1 MIGGGYAQTTLIQQ
15 FSQQCGTA
23 AVGKRNEEQIQRS
36 QAFFFCGT
44 HLAQHGLAKIISNFF
59 LVV

>member
-36 QAFFFCGT
+36 QAFFSAA
-44 HLAQHGLAKIISNFF
+44 LIWRNMDWPK
-59 LVV
+59 